1 MYSVYAGEA
10 AITGRNDARFRR
22 AADKCRIDV
31 KQIEGGSRMAY
42 HTSCM
47 GYQRFSQV
55 VLFLLAGI
63 AGLFPVSVIAQG
75 STVPAVTSA
84 TGSSSAAQ
92 GLPAAEAALINQR
105 SQETQEIARDV
116 SPHTNASSIAQFQE
130 QINAAVAEATGGRIW
145 DPMALREPSPRT
157 SWGDPDLG
165 GYWLAVSYVPLERPD
180 GLADKPFY
188 TTEEAIEAFASG
200 VFSDAAV
207 DPATVHYD
215 WKEWGMGSWQ
225 SPMIPNL
232 RTSMIVDP
240 PDGKRP
246 AFTAEGQARFETQA
260 RITTVESRSLFERC
274 ITGNQGPPRIPSI
287 RNYGESQIVQT
298 PDHVVLLTQVNSEIR
313 IIPLDDRPYAPDN
326 VRTWLGASRGYWEDE
341 TLVVE
346 TTNFHEDV
354 WWTRNRGVGPNV
366 HVTERY
372 TRIDDGLLLYEVT
385 LEDPETWE
393 VPWSYEMVWPKMD
406 PPGLFEFACHEMNYG
421 LINVMRGV
429 KARAAENAAE

>member
-1 MYSVYAGEA
+1 MCF
-10 AITGRNDARFRR
+10 NRR
-22 AADKCRIDV
+22 RTA
-31 KQIEGGSRMAY
+31 
-42 HTSCM
+42 
-47 GYQRFSQV
+47 QV
-55 VLFLLAGI
+55 LLAFVVVPV
-63 AGLFPVSVIAQG
+63 LWLPVSVGAQLDP
-75 STVPAVTSA
+75 T
-84 TGSSSAAQ
+84 TGAYRTDS
-92 GLPAAEAALINQR
+92 LPAEEAALINQR
-105 SQETQEIARDV
+105 SQETQEAARDV
-116 SPHTNASSIAQFQE
+116 SPYTNETSIASFQE

-145 DPMALREPSPRT
+145 DPTAPREQSPRT
-157 SWGDPDLG
+157 SWGHPDLR
-165 GYWLAVSYVPLERPD
+165 GYWLAVSYVPMERPD
-180 GLADKPFY
+180 ELAGKPLY
-188 TTEEAIEAFASG
+188 TREEAIEAFARG

-246 AFTAEGQARFETQA
+246 VFTAEGQARFARQA
-260 RITTVESRSLFERC
+260 RVATLESRSLLERC

-313 IIPLDDRPYAPDN
+313 IIPLDDRPTAPDN
-326 VRTWLGASRGYWEDE
+326 VRPWLGASRGYWEDE

-346 TTNFHEDV
+346 TTNFHENRS
-354 WWTRNRGVGPNV
+354 WGRNRGVGPNV
-366 HVTERY
+366 YVTERY

-385 LEDPETWE
+385 SEDPETWE

-429 KARAAENAAE
+429 KTRAAENAAR

>member
-1 MYSVYAGEA
+1 
-10 AITGRNDARFRR
+10 
-22 AADKCRIDV
+22 
-31 KQIEGGSRMAY
+31 MAY
-42 HTSCM
+42 PTSCI
-47 GYQRFSQV
+47 GCQRIFQIA
-55 VLFLLAGI
+55 LFLLIGTANWAPGS
-63 AGLFPVSVIAQG
+63 AIAQRT
-75 STVPAVTSA
+75 TVPEITST

-105 SQETQEIARDV
+105 SQETLETAREV
-116 SPHTNASSIAQFQE
+116 SPHTNDSSIAYFQE
-130 QINAAVAEATGGRIW
+130 QINAAVERATGGRIW
-145 DPMALREPSPRT
+145 DPMAPRDPSPRT
-157 SWGDPDLG
+157 PWGDPDLG
-165 GYWLAVSYVPLERPD
+165 GYWLAVSYVPMERPD
-180 GLADKPFY
+180 ELAGKPLY
-188 TTEEAIEAFASG
+188 TREEAIEAFASG
-200 VFSDAAV
+200 VFRDASV

-246 AFTAEGQARFETQA
+246 AFTAEGRARFERQA
-260 RITTVESRSLFERC
+260 RVATVESRSLFERC

-287 RNYGESQIVQT
+287 RNYGESQIIQT
-298 PDHVVLLTQVNSEIR
+298 PEHVVLMTQVNSEIR
-313 IIPLDDRPYAPDN
+313 IIPLDDRPMVPDN
-326 VRTWLGASRGYWEDE
+326 VRPWLGASRGYWEGE

-346 TTNFHEDV
+346 TTNFHEDRT
-354 WWTRNRGVGPNV
+354 WGRNRGVSPNV

-385 LEDPETWE
+385 SEDPETWE

-421 LINVMRGV
+421 LINVMRG
-429 KARAAENAAE
+429 AQTRAAENAAE

>member
-1 MYSVYAGEA
+1 MSF
-10 AITGRNDARFRR
+10 NRR
-22 AADKCRIDV
+22 RTA
-31 KQIEGGSRMAY
+31 
-42 HTSCM
+42 
-47 GYQRFSQV
+47 QV
-55 VLFLLAGI
+55 LLA
-63 AGLFPVSVIAQG
+63 FVVVPVLWLPGSVGAQLDP
-75 STVPAVTSA
+75 T
-84 TGSSSAAQ
+84 TGAYRTDS
-92 GLPAAEAALINQR
+92 LPAEEAALINQR
-105 SQETQEIARDV
+105 SQETQEAARDV
-116 SPHTNASSIAQFQE
+116 SPYTNETSIAYFQE
-130 QINAAVAEATGGRIW
+130 QINTAVAEATSGRIW
-145 DPMALREPSPRT
+145 DPTAPREPSPRT
-157 SWGDPDLG
+157 SWGHPDLR
-165 GYWLAVSYVPLERPD
+165 GYWLAVSYVPMERPD
-180 GLADKPFY
+180 ELAGKPLY
-188 TTEEAIEAFASG
+188 TTEEAIEAFARG

-246 AFTAEGQARFETQA
+246 VFTAEGQARFARQA
-260 RITTVESRSLFERC
+260 RVATLESRSLLERC

-313 IIPLDDRPYAPDN
+313 IIPLDDRPTAPDN
-326 VRTWLGASRGYWEDE
+326 VRPWLGASRGYWEDE

-346 TTNFHEDV
+346 TTNFHENRT
-354 WWTRNRGVGPNV
+354 WGRNRGVGPNV

-385 LEDPETWE
+385 SEDPETWE

-429 KARAAENAAE
+429 KTRAAENAAR

>member
-1 MYSVYAGEA
+1 MG
-10 AITGRNDARFRR
+10 
-22 AADKCRIDV
+22 CQRIL
-31 KQIEGGSRMAY
+31 
-42 HTSCM
+42 
-47 GYQRFSQV
+47 QV
-55 VLFLLAGI
+55 VLFLLVGI
-63 AGLFPVSVIAQG
+63 ASWFPVSAIAQG
-75 STVPAVTSA
+75 STVPAITSA

-92 GLPAAEAALINQR
+92 GLPEAEAALINQR
-105 SQETQEIARDV
+105 SQETQEAARDV
-116 SPHTNASSIAQFQE
+116 SPYTNETSIASFQE

-145 DPMALREPSPRT
+145 DPTAPREQSPRT
-157 SWGDPDLG
+157 SWGHPDLR
-165 GYWLAVSYVPLERPD
+165 GYWLAVSYVPMERPD
-180 GLADKPFY
+180 ELAGKPLY
-188 TTEEAIEAFASG
+188 TREEAIEAFARG

-246 AFTAEGQARFETQA
+246 VFTAEGQARFARQA
-260 RITTVESRSLFERC
+260 RVATLESRSLLERC

-313 IIPLDDRPYAPDN
+313 IIPLDDRPTAPDN
-326 VRTWLGASRGYWEDE
+326 VRPWLGTSRGYWEDE

-346 TTNFHEDV
+346 TTNFHENRS
-354 WWTRNRGVGPNV
+354 WGRNRGVSPNV

-372 TRIDDGLLLYEVT
+372 TRIDDSLLLYEVT
-385 LEDPETWE
+385 SEDPETWE

-429 KARAAENAAE
+429 KTRAAENAAR

>member
-1 MYSVYAGEA
+1 MG
-10 AITGRNDARFRR
+10 
-22 AADKCRIDV
+22 
-31 KQIEGGSRMAY
+31 Y
-42 HTSCM
+42 HTSCLDCR
-47 GYQRFSQV
+47 RFFQV
-55 VLFLLAGI
+55 ALFLFIGI
-63 AGLFPVSVIAQG
+63 AGWFPVDASAQG
-75 STVPAVTSA
+75 AAAPEVTTI

-105 SQETQEIARDV
+105 SQETLEVAREA
-116 SPHTNASSIAQFQE
+116 SPHTNESSIASFQE
-130 QINAAVAEATGGRIW
+130 EINAAVARATGGRIW
-145 DPMALREPSPRT
+145 DPTAPREPFPRT
-157 SWGDPDLG
+157 SWGHPDLG

-180 GLADKPFY
+180 ELAGRPLY
-188 TTEEAIEAFASG
+188 TREEAIAAFARG
-200 VFSDAAV
+200 VFSDASV

-246 AFTAEGQARFETQA
+246 AFTAEGQKRFDSQA
-260 RITTVESRSLFERC
+260 RIITLESRSLFERC
-274 ITGNQGPPRIPSI
+274 IIGNQGPPRIPSI

-298 PDHVVLLTQVNSEIR
+298 PDHVVLLTQVNSEVR
-313 IIPLDDRPYAPDN
+313 VIPLDDRPPGPDN
-326 VRTWLGASRGYWEDE
+326 VRPWLGTSRGYWEDE

-346 TTNFHEDV
+346 TRNFHEDV
-354 WWTRNRGVGPNV
+354 WHTRNRGISPNI

-372 TRIDDGLLLYEVT
+372 TRVDDGLLLYEVT
-385 LEDPETWE
+385 LEDPETWD

-421 LINVMRGV
+421 LINVMRGTKV
-429 KARAAENAAE
+429 RAAENAADLAR